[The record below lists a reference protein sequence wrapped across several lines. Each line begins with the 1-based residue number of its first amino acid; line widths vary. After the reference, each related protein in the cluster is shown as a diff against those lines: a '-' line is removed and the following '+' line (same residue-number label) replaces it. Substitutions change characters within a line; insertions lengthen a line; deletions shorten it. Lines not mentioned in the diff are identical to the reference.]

1 MKGKNI
7 DFKNIERKNIDKSLK
22 KNILGKNDWIKHV
35 LKGINID

>member
-22 KNILGKNDWIKHV
+22 KNILGKND
-35 LKGINID
+35 